1 MRHAVLRC
9 VTDLG
14 TVRSELGSFKG
25 MWRRRQ
31 GGGHFSAVRTKGRR
45 LMCRIRRVR
54 GLLNYRSGG
63 GSGMQRKPE
72 VAPPAADR
80 HTRPAYAQNGENLL
94 LNGPIS
100 ADSRLA
106 AQSAMATTGT
116 SLRSCPELLQRAVL
130 VFVHELERP
139 FLGPGRAPQQ
149 LSFWGGLGNAAPRH
163 DPHHPPG
170 RDLQNGLIYGSK
182 I

>member
-1 MRHAVLRC
+1 
-9 VTDLG
+9 
-14 TVRSELGSFKG
+14 
-25 MWRRRQ
+25 
-31 GGGHFSAVRTKGRR
+31 
-45 LMCRIRRVR
+45 
-54 GLLNYRSGG
+54 
-63 GSGMQRKPE
+63 MQRKPE

-130 VFVHELERP
+130 VLHTSSKDP
-139 FLGPGRAPQQ
+139 F
-149 LSFWGGLGNAAPRH
+149 
-163 DPHHPPG
+163 
-170 RDLQNGLIYGSK
+170 
-182 I
+182 